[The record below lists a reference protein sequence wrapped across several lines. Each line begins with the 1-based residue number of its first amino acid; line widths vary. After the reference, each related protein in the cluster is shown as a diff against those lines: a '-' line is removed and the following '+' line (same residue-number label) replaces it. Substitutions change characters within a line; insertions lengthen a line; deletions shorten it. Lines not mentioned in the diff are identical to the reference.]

1 MELFCFAARKTGPTG
16 SDSQPSSQ
24 YQRSLLMTVNKRC
37 FPQVMFSSPWLWVS
51 LTCLVWIERREQR
64 KVPSWNLNGYL
75 QQHVFFNLSPGLH
88 SKMTAGRRRV
98 KENLESV
105 AFNRK
110 RKDGRILHL
119 PGRTDV
125 WLSPQISTLKGRC
138 WWFAFIHLSRTSK
151 YEPKP
156 KTDRVQCCCS
166 NDGCDAE
173 GSWSVMSKWFYRLQ
187 SDGSNTS
194 ANPNLIGK

>member
-64 KVPSWNLNGYL
+64 KVPSWNLHGYL

-98 KENLESV
+98 KENFKSV

-110 RKDGRILHL
+110 RKD
-119 PGRTDV
+119 PSPRTDRRV
-125 WLSPQISTLKGRC
+125 VESSDIHSERSLLVIRLHSLEPVKMNQSLKLTEFRAVVHTMVVMQKVHDLWCQSGFIGFNPTAQTRAQIQ
-138 WWFAFIHLSRTSK
+138 I
-151 YEPKP
+151 
-156 KTDRVQCCCS
+156 
-166 NDGCDAE
+166 
-173 GSWSVMSKWFYRLQ
+173 
-187 SDGSNTS
+187 
-194 ANPNLIGK
+194 

>member
-98 KENLESV
+98 KENLKSV

-110 RKDGRILHL
+110 RKD
-119 PGRTDV
+119 PSPRTDRRV
-125 WLSPQISTLKGRC
+125 VESSDIDSERSLLVIRLHPLQLLKN
-138 WWFAFIHLSRTSK
+138 
-151 YEPKP
+151 
-156 KTDRVQCCCS
+156 Q
-166 NDGCDAE
+166 
-173 GSWSVMSKWFYRLQ
+173 
-187 SDGSNTS
+187 
-194 ANPNLIGK
+194 